1 MIPAAI
7 LAALPGIIKLIPIV
21 TEGASN
27 LIAFIAS
34 IRTAAKQTSEWT
46 PELEAAFIDALI
58 AKASTDAWKT
68 DKELR
73 AVQ

>member
-1 MIPAAI
+1 MAAI
-7 LAALPGIIKLIPIV
+7 LPLLPGLIALIPTI
-21 TEGASN
+21 TTGLSS

-46 PELEAAFIDALI
+46 PELEALFVNALI

-68 DKELR
+68 DSEIAASK
-73 AVQ
+73 